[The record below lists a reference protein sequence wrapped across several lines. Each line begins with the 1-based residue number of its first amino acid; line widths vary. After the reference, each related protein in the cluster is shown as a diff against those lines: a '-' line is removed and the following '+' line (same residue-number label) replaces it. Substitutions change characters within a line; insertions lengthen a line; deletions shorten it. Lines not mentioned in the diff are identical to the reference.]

1 MTLTK
6 LDYATLTFAME
17 NYIADL
23 EQEGSS
29 VPPRFYEILWE
40 LSDLYDKVSL

>member
-1 MTLTK
+1 MKLTEQ
-6 LDYATLTFAME
+6 DYGTLTFAME

-29 VPPRFYEILWE
+29 VPPRFYEILWA
-40 LSDLYDKVSL
+40 LSDPYDKVSL